1 MWHAVRVWASLS
13 GLIRLW
19 ESNTISGRPRLELV
33 SAFLIAPL
41 LEEVVFRVVPVRLA
55 VAWRCGQFPVGLVSA
70 VVFGLMHQRFGHG
83 FVAYAGAGGLVLW
96 ATYTR
101 SGFLG
106 AVLMHLTANV
116 ADLSLGWRRYLYA
129 ASSPG

>member
-1 MWHAVRVWASLS
+1 MWHAVRVWARPG

-19 ESNTISGRPRLELV
+19 ESNTISGRPRLEVV

-41 LEEVVFRVVPVRLA
+41 LEEVVFRAVPFRLA
-55 VAWRCGQFPVGLVSA
+55 GVGHCGRFPVALVSA
-70 VVFGLMHQRFGHG
+70 VVFGLMHQRFGRW

-96 ATYTR
+96 ATYAR
-101 SGFLG
+101 SGLLG
-106 AVLMHLTANV
+106 AVLMHLVANV
-116 ADLSLGWRRYLYA
+116 ADLSLGWRRHLYA